1 MELHQVSTGEGQGA
15 GAVVFSI
22 RTQPVSDMEG
32 GAREGTVSPDFS
44 LLIPA
49 GALHWMNLTQSHPY
63 FQCPE
68 QAGGGPRVEKEGLL
82 PSLLSVWVHQ
92 QNTSHAACFRYKR
105 PEVEL
110 RACLGVGRAGGGG
123 EGRGQGCCP
132 RGQRRRRLNALA
144 PNSTVGCCSNSQES
158 PRRFSHQL
166 LQFIVANCSQ
176 QLNRKPL

>member
-82 PSLLSVWVHQ
+82 PSCYQSGSISRTQVTLHVSDI
-92 QNTSHAACFRYKR
+92 KD
-105 PEVEL
+105 
-110 RACLGVGRAGGGG
+110 
-123 EGRGQGCCP
+123 
-132 RGQRRRRLNALA
+132 QR
-144 PNSTVGCCSNSQES
+144 
-158 PRRFSHQL
+158 
-166 LQFIVANCSQ
+166 
-176 QLNRKPL
+176 